1 MHVSDCD
8 MTFLQAFYIYEY
20 IITLDR
26 EVELFWKK
34 KVNGGAAIFL
44 SNRYIPLITQ
54 LMYLVEYT
62 SSIMSDKVCLSSAP
76 ALASVY

>member
-1 MHVSDCD
+1 MI
-8 MTFLQAFYIYEY
+8 TF
-20 IITLDR
+20 DR

-34 KVNGGAAIFL
+34 KINGGAAIFL

-62 SSIMSDKVCLSSAP
+62 SSIMSDKVCCGQAKMSYADP
-76 ALASVY
+76 RRGHYPIP

>member
-1 MHVSDCD
+1 MI
-8 MTFLQAFYIYEY
+8 TF
-20 IITLDR
+20 DR

-34 KVNGGAAIFL
+34 KINGGAAIFL

-62 SSIMSDKVCLSSAP
+62 SSVMSDKVCF
-76 ALASVY
+76 